1 MRGRSGWRRSGGGNG
16 GGGVGGP
23 MFQTGPPGPYGAPV
37 PPHPGPVYACW
48 PAPFDLT
55 LCEATFPRA
64 KEVEDSDLAQAINKR
79 HQEIMPTSA
88 EQSAVV
94 SLVNK
99 VKGALQ
105 KIASNPD
112 QSASMVL
119 EEFREVGSFRK
130 ETMLAGHN
138 VADIVV
144 VFRSLPTCEFVQL
157 LCFSSSSI

>member
-1 MRGRSGWRRSGGGNG
+1 
-16 GGGVGGP
+16 
-23 MFQTGPPGPYGAPV
+23 
-37 PPHPGPVYACW
+37 
-48 PAPFDLT
+48 
-55 LCEATFPRA
+55 
-64 KEVEDSDLAQAINKR
+64 
-79 HQEIMPTSA
+79 MPTSA

-144 VFRSLPTCEFVQL
+144 VFRSLPTFEAVSALGQKIVEDLKAGDKEGSIVADITFAPPPSRGMCYGC
-157 LCFSSSSI
+157 CFHF